1 MNKTNLQ
8 TISESTIATDIDG
21 LVQILGCGKETA
33 RTIARLAEARV
44 STNSRRTIYSLDK
57 IREYVAKNS
66 Y

>member
-8 TISESTIATDIDG
+8 SMSESTSATDIDG

>member
-1 MNKTNLQ
+1 MNKTALQ

-33 RTIARLAEARV
+33 RNIAELAEARIA
-44 STNSRRTIYSLDK
+44 TNSRRALYSIEK
-57 IREYVAKNS
+57 IKKYISKES

>member
-1 MNKTNLQ
+1 MNRTNDQ
-8 TISESTIATDIDG
+8 KITTSTIATDIDG

-33 RTIARLAEARV
+33 RSIAQMAGARV